1 MSEVFSFTTE
11 NRSALL
17 ERLSGGERP
26 ARLRI
31 VLHGPS
37 RELSPEVQ
45 IRVCSGRLVEI
56 TVPDLPAPRVFLRL
70 ALARTGRIE
79 LLPDD
84 GPMPELGGLAPIR
97 RLLLDAE
104 QTARALESLLEPVGG
119 LRAVVVTRSH
129 RVMRAAAQLS
139 RPGLEVANYL
149 IDVPHSISEVLNRF
163 AQDDFLTARS
173 LDQLRDLGVLEIV
186 RLEAVEP
193 AALPS
198 QAPAAGLRSDRVPLR
213 RSIPPARIGRDSR
226 RPSRRPEI
234 LETPPLAED
243 LDERASGSRAPGRS
257 LEADLLALPERTS
270 QAPSR
275 GAYVPDLVETRTSLR
290 PRPSDID
297 EPQAPP
303 SRPRSLDAEEPTM
316 PSRARRPMV
325 DDDPDL
331 ESLGIKSGAS
341 TQVLIGVGVVL
352 VLLLLWWLRPTKDA
366 EVALPLPAPD
376 PTPPPVART
385 TTVAK
390 PRPIPTV
397 STPAEPG
404 YSLSRPPPLA
414 GPDADRRLRE
424 AEALIQAGRYD
435 EADAILS
442 ELRKSRP
449 GEALV
454 WLLTAHLE
462 TERGR
467 YGEAIK
473 AVDKALAIEP
483 KNYRAHVIKG
493 SILQFEGQPKGA
505 VRSYR
510 TALSISPGHVMS
522 PELRGV
528 TERLEEQAD

>member
-26 ARLRI
+26 ARIRI

-193 AALPS
+193 SALPS
-198 QAPAAGLRSDRVPLR
+198 QAPASGLRSDRMPLR
-213 RSIPPARIGRDSR
+213 RSVPPARIGRDSR

-234 LETPPLAED
+234 LETPPLAEE
-243 LDERASGSRAPGRS
+243 LDERASGSRSPARS
-257 LEADLLALPERTS
+257 LEADLLALPRSS
-270 QAPSR
+270 QGPGVRAQ
-275 GAYVPDLVETRTSLR
+275 DLVETRTSFR
-290 PRPSDID
+290 PRPAEVD
-297 EPQAPP
+297 EPPPPP
-303 SRPRSLDAEEPTM
+303 SRPRSLEPEEPPL
-316 PSRARRPMV
+316 PSRAQRAPI
-325 DDDPDL
+325 DEEPDL
-331 ESLGIKSGAS
+331 ESAGIKSGPSA
-341 TQVLIGVGVVL
+341 QVLIAVGVVL
-352 VLLLLWWLRPTKDA
+352 LVLLLVWLRPTKEA

-376 PTPPPVART
+376 PAPPPVTRT
-385 TTVAK
+385 ATEAK

-397 STPAEPG
+397 STPADPG

-467 YGEAIK
+467 YAEAIK

-493 SILQFEGQPKGA
+493 SVLQFEGQPRGA
-505 VRSYR
+505 IRSYR
-510 TALSISPGHVMS
+510 TALSIAPGHVMS

>member
-26 ARLRI
+26 ARIRI

-119 LRAVVVTRSH
+119 LRAVVVTRSQ

-193 AALPS
+193 GALPS
-198 QAPAAGLRSDRVPLR
+198 QAPASGLRSDRMPLR
-213 RSIPPARIGRDSR
+213 RSVPPARIGRDSR

-234 LETPPLAED
+234 LETPPLAEE
-243 LDERASGSRAPGRS
+243 LDERASGSRSPART
-257 LEADLLALPERTS
+257 LEADLLALPRSS
-270 QAPSR
+270 QGPAPS
-275 GAYVPDLVETRTSLR
+275 AQLPDLVETRTSFR
-290 PRPSDID
+290 PRPSEVD
-297 EPQAPP
+297 EPPP
-303 SRPRSLDAEEPTM
+303 PIRTRSLEPEEPTL
-316 PSRARRPMV
+316 PSRARRAPAEE
-325 DDDPDL
+325 DPDL
-331 ESLGIKSGAS
+331 ESLGIKSGPS

-352 VLLLLWWLRPTKDA
+352 LVLLLWWLRPAKEA

-376 PTPPPVART
+376 PTPPPITRT
-385 TTVAK
+385 ATEAK

-467 YGEAIK
+467 YAEAIK

-493 SILQFEGQPKGA
+493 SVLQFEGQPKSA
-505 VRSYR
+505 IRSYR
-510 TALSISPGHVMS
+510 TALSIAPGHVMS